1 MVSAL
6 PSARDL
12 LFACCLMASSVAAA
26 VQAADWPQFRGPSG
40 NATCQQGQVP
50 TEWNS
55 TKNIVWKTALPG
67 RGASSPIVFG
77 DRVFLTAYT
86 GYGLADEAQA
96 GKEEG
101 SKDELRL
108 HVLSFDRQSGKQLW
122 DESIPGSPDTQDIT
136 NRVADHGYAT
146 GTPVTDGKAV
156 YAYFGVSG
164 VVAYDYQ
171 GKLLWQAR
179 LGSNTAGFGSA
190 SSPVIFENLVIV
202 NASIES
208 DNLVALDKATGQEVW
223 KVDSVNRSWSTPCIA
238 EVPGGDPELIINHQE
253 IIRGINPRTGEELW
267 NCRGIQDYVVPVPI
281 AHEGIVYCLGG
292 RSNRAIAVKLGGRG
306 DVTKTHKLWEV
317 TIGANVTSPVLYD
330 GHLYWASDK
339 AIANCLVAKTGEE
352 VYRQRLP
359 TRARIY
365 ASIVRAGE
373 HFFVTTR
380 DQGVVVL
387 AAKPEYEEVARNVIE
402 TDEGQVNASPA
413 VCDGRIYLRT
423 DGFLYCIG
431 TTSAGASQ

>member
-1 MVSAL
+1 MSSIPPIVRCLAVVLGFVSLGTVSA
-6 PSARDL
+6 S
-12 LFACCLMASSVAAA
+12 
-26 VQAADWPQFRGPSG
+26 AADWPQFRGTGG
-40 NATCQQGQVP
+40 NATCQQGEIP
-50 TEWNS
+50 TQWSS
-55 TKNIVWKTALPG
+55 TENIVWKTALPG

-77 DRVFLTAYT
+77 DRVFVTAFT
-86 GYGLADEAQA
+86 GYDLAGEEEQ
-96 GKEEG
+96 GK
-101 SKDELRL
+101 SKGTNGETRL
-108 HVLSFDRQSGKQLW
+108 HVLSIDRQTGKLLW
-122 DESIPGSPDTQDIT
+122 DRSTPPSPDTQDIT

-164 VVAYDYQ
+164 VVAYDYD

-179 LGSNTAGFGSA
+179 LGSDTAGFGSA
-190 SSPVIFENLVIV
+190 SSPVLFENLLIV

-208 DNLVALDKATGQEVW
+208 GNLVALDKATGPEVW
-223 KVDSVNRSWSTPCIA
+223 KADSIKRSWSTPCIA
-238 EVPGGDPELIINHQE
+238 TAPDGNPELIINHE
-253 IIRGINPRTGEELW
+253 EMLRGINPRTGEELW

-281 AHEGIVYCLGG
+281 AHDGIVYCLGG
-292 RSNRAIAVKLGGRG
+292 RSNRAMAVKLGGRG

-317 TIGANVTSPVLYD
+317 NIGANVTSPVYYD

-365 ASIVRAGE
+365 ASIVRSGE
-373 HFFVTTR
+373 HFLVTTR

-387 AAKPEYEEVARNVIE
+387 AAKPEYEEVARNTIE
-402 TDEGQVNASPA
+402 TDEGLINASPA
-413 VCDGRIYLRT
+413 VCDKRIYLRT
-423 DGFLYCIG
+423 DSFLYCIG
-431 TTSAGASQ
+431 SEQPRESQ